1 MPPETPGRVSIEEA
15 KVFCFFFSKKKAL
28 LPYRRNMS
36 SPMTQVLTNAALVLP
51 DQMVRGHIVLRDGL
65 IAELHPGPAPG
76 TDLEGDYLL
85 PGAVDLHTDNLE
97 RQVEPRQN
105 ARWPSRPALLAH
117 DSQCAAAGITTVF
130 NALCIGQ
137 AGWDNDRPR
146 TCAEGVAD
154 MAALAPSGLLKAEH
168 FLHLRCELPTPDMLA
183 QLEAYLDHAALR
195 MVSLMDH
202 TPGSGQ
208 FGDVTSW
215 RAMQRQDGLDAH
227 AIDTRLALLRRQQAE
242 WRSPN
247 RAGLL
252 ARLAGRLI
260 VTASHDDATE
270 ADIAAN
276 IADGIG
282 TSEFPVGLAAACAA
296 KAGGMRV
303 IAGAPNLVRG
313 GSHSGNVAVSALL
326 ASGLVD
332 ALASDYVP
340 ASLIHAAFLA
350 AAMPGSDL
358 PASLRLITRTPALM
372 AGLDDRGAIAPGL
385 RADLVRVR
393 VHDGVPVVRQVWR
406 AGERVI

>member
-1 MPPETPGRVSIEEA
+1 M
-15 KVFCFFFSKKKAL
+15 
-28 LPYRRNMS
+28 MH
-36 SPMTQVLTNAALVLP
+36 VLTNATLVLP
-51 DQMVRGHIVLRDGL
+51 DQVLHGHVVLRDGL
-65 IAELHPGPAPG
+65 IADVQTGSASG
-76 TDLEGDYLL
+76 TDMEGDYLL
-85 PGAVDLHTDNLE
+85 PGVVDLHTDNLE

-105 ARWPSRPALLAH
+105 ARWPSLPALLAH
-117 DSQCAAAGITTVF
+117 DAQCAAAGITTVF
-130 NALCIGQ
+130 NALCTGQ

-154 MAALAPSGLLKAEH
+154 LEALAPTGLLKADH
-168 FLHLRCELPTPDMLA
+168 KLHLRCELPAPDMLA
-183 QLEAYLDHAALR
+183 QLDAYLGHAELQ

-215 RAMQRQDGLDAH
+215 RAMQRKDGLDPP
-227 AIDTRLALLRRQQAE
+227 AIDARLQLLRAQQAE
-242 WRSPN
+242 WRGPN

-252 ARLAGRLI
+252 ARMAGRAAVL
-260 VTASHDDATE
+260 ASHDDATQ

-276 IADGIG
+276 LADGIG
-282 TSEFPVGLAAACAA
+282 TSEFPVSLEAARAA
-296 KAGGMRV
+296 KASGMHV

-313 GSHSGNVAVSALL
+313 GSHSGNVAVVALL
-326 ASGLVD
+326 AAGLVD

-350 AAMPGSDL
+350 SVLPGLDL
-358 PASLRLITRTPALM
+358 PAGVRMISLTPARM
-372 AGLDDRGAIAPGL
+372 AGLEDRGAIAAGQ

-393 VHDGVPVVRQVWR
+393 LHGGLPVVRQVWR

>member
-1 MPPETPGRVSIEEA
+1 
-15 KVFCFFFSKKKAL
+15 
-28 LPYRRNMS
+28 
-36 SPMTQVLTNAALVLP
+36 MTLVLTNAALVLP
-51 DQMVRGHIVLRDGL
+51 DQVLHGHAVLQDGL
-65 IAELHPGPAPG
+65 ITEVQPG
-76 TDLEGDYLL
+76 TASGTDMEGDYLL

-117 DSQCAAAGITTVF
+117 DAQCAAAGITTVL
-130 NALCIGQ
+130 NALCTGQ

-154 MAALAPSGLLKAEH
+154 LQALAPTGLLKADH
-168 FLHLRCELPTPDMLA
+168 LLHLRCELPAPDMLA
-183 QLEAYLDHAALR
+183 QVETYLGSPMLR

-215 RAMQRQDGLDAH
+215 RAMQRQDGLDTQ
-227 AIDTRLALLRRQQAE
+227 AIEARLQLLRQQQAE
-242 WRSPN
+242 WRGSN
-247 RAGLL
+247 KTGLL
-252 ARLAGRLI
+252 ARLAGHAAVL
-260 VTASHDDATE
+260 ASHDDANS

-276 IADGIG
+276 LADGIG
-282 TSEFPVGLAAACAA
+282 VSEFPVSLEAARAA
-296 KAGGMRV
+296 KAGSMRV

-313 GSHSGNVAVSALL
+313 GSHSGNVAAAALL
-326 ASGLVD
+326 AFGLVD
-332 ALASDYVP
+332 AFASDYVP

-350 AAMPGSDL
+350 STLPGLDL
-358 PASLRLITRTPALM
+358 PASIRMISFTPARM
-372 AGLDDRGAIAPGL
+372 TGLDDRGEIAPGL

-393 VHDGVPVVRQVWR
+393 LHNGIPVVRQVWR